1 MSAPHQVLP
10 SAASRLCMPMDEWP
24 ECDRRRW
31 AEAQQ
36 PAMRRRSI
44 HDPVPAGRGRRRRN
58 PRDKGPVQQSRRKK
72 PPTPQRLA
80 DFERAYGLWL
90 RYLTDRGVLDL
101 VTGPGAGAINEH
113 VDGFVAWLQGH
124 CKPATVHTYLQRLLL
139 AQRILAPADD
149 WSALA
154 NLARRLTPPPPDPTR
169 RLADV
174 RHPAEFL
181 ALAEHLMATAEED
194 AVAGRNPHHAAIL
207 YRDGLILAV
216 LVFAALR
223 RGSLLHLALGTT
235 LHQTDQGFLIVLG
248 PEHTK
253 GRRPEAIPLHH
264 TLTEW
269 MECYLTYHRPLLVR
283 GRMTPALWI
292 AQDGKPLQENG
303 VWHAVGRH
311 TETHLGVRI
320 NPHFIR
326 HCIGTTVTVEHP
338 DAISGL
344 PAVLQHRCFR
354 VTERHYILA
363 RQLEARTKY
372 GNALNS
378 ERARL
383 RDLEG
388 DQAAADEIAAVQ
400 IEG

>member
-10 SAASRLCMPMDEWP
+10 SSASQLCMPMDEWP

-31 AEAQQ
+31 VEAQQ

-44 HDPVPAGRGRRRRN
+44 HDPVPVGRGRRRRN
-58 PRDKGPVQQSRRKK
+58 PRDKQPVQQTQRKK
-72 PPTPQRLA
+72 SPTPQRHDDL
-80 DFERAYGLWL
+80 ERAYGLWL
-90 RYLTDRGVLDL
+90 RYLIDRSVLDL
-101 VTGPGAGAINEH
+101 IKGPGAAAINEY
-113 VDGFVAWLQGH
+113 VDGYVAWLQGH
-124 CKPATVHTYLQRLLL
+124 CKPATVHTYLQRLLSAL
-139 AQRILAPADD
+139 RILAPADD

-154 NLARRLTPPPPDPTR
+154 NLVRRLTPPPPDPTR

-181 ALAEHLMATAEED
+181 ALAEHLMAKAEED

-207 YRDGLILAV
+207 YRDGLMLAV

-235 LHQTDQGFLIVLG
+235 LHQTDEGFLIVLG

-264 TLTEW
+264 TLTEG
-269 MECYLTYHRPLLVR
+269 MECYLTYHRPLLLR
-283 GRMTPALWI
+283 ERMTPALWI

-311 TETHLGVRI
+311 TETHLGVQDQSALH
-320 NPHFIR
+320 PPLHR
-326 HCIGTTVTVEHP
+326 HDCRRGASRRHQRSPRSI
-338 DAISGL
+338 
-344 PAVLQHRCFR
+344 QHRCFR

-363 RQLEARTKY
+363 KQLQARTKY